1 MRTTAALL
9 LAIATLLPTL
19 SSARDLVYSH
29 SGSNNPVLKEFDQQP
44 WWKLF
49 ANCAGLYTA
58 ALNQAQDPVL
68 QDRFSQEGIHHA
80 TLGSLRVASDNGLEM
95 TIQKRVVDLAEART
109 AEAEGNGLMANAEY
123 RERML
128 GMCDALPTT
137 YASLVP
143 DAVVQ

>member
-9 LAIATLLPTL
+9 LAIATLFPAV

-29 SGSNNPVLKEFDQQP
+29 AGSNNPVLKEFDQQP

-58 ALNQAQDPVL
+58 AMNQVQDPAL

-109 AEAEGNGLMANAEY
+109 AEAESLIANTDY
-123 RERML
+123 REKAL

-143 DAVVQ
+143 DAAVQ